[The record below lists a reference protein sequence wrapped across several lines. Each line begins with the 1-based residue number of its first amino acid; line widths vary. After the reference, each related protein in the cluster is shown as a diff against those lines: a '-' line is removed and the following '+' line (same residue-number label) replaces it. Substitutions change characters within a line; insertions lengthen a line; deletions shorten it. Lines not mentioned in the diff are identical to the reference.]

1 MMTKTTFRK
10 KTRELLLRLIYQ
22 MSLTDDFSDAIRDAF
37 LDNEAEYIGD
47 MGEDHTCI
55 FDANEG
61 EKPDIP
67 YFNWA
72 LSLVL
77 DNLESVDAIINS
89 ASDKWKTGRMSKVDL
104 SILRLSVTEI
114 SYMDD
119 ISDSISANEAVL
131 LAKKYSTEKSS
142 SFINGVLS
150 GVIKAKAAAT
160 GREAENVSEE

>member
-1 MMTKTTFRK
+1 MTKSTYRK

-22 MSLTDDFSDAIRDAF
+22 MSITDDYSDNIRDEF
-37 LDNEAEYIGD
+37 LASDAEYIGD

-55 FDANEG
+55 FDREAG

-67 YFNWA
+67 YFNWS

-77 DNLESVDAIINS
+77 DNLESIDEQINE
-89 ASDKWKTGRMSKVDL
+89 ASTKWKTSRMSKVDL
-104 SILRLSVTEI
+104 SILRLAVTEI

-131 LAKKYSTEKSS
+131 LAKKYSTERSS

-150 GVIKAKAAAT
+150 GVIKAKDVAT
-160 GREAENVSEE
+160 VG